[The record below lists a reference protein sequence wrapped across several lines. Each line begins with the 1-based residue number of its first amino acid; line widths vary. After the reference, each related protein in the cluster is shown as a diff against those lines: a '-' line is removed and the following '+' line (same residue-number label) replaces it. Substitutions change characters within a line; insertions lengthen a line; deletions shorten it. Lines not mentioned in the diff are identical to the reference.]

1 MVTTDT
7 LYVPQEAVVKKHQVL
22 LDGRPGARVRRIS
35 RIHPIAEKRDKR
47 AGYKFGR
54 FSLSFSVGLLHSK
67 REPRTTPSVSALK
80 IVKDPGCAHA
90 DHVLA

>member
-1 MVTTDT
+1 MHIV
-7 LYVPQEAVVKKHQVL
+7 YVPEEAVVKKHQVL

-54 FSLSFSVGLLHSK
+54 FSLVLRGSLALETRTSHHALRFRPENCK
-67 REPRTTPSVSALK
+67 RPRLRPRRPCPSVKGL
-80 IVKDPGCAHA
+80 
-90 DHVLA
+90 